1 MLLTPKVDLNNRFA
15 YFTQMAT
22 SRFCKES
29 NFFAYLRMKDGV
41 GRCIV
46 PLDSHSLLL
55 WRSNFKNI
63 RFCDLFLKKSIR
75 YSWQKNGGVG
85 GMLGESRLCMSMN
98 LQNCAKWTFVLPSR
112 QRQRCVELI
121 CWLVTVDILALCTP
135 PMQVDLRS
143 VKPFPHFVSFKPP
156 LIPQRVVWWKHGESR
171 LHFCKKN
178 LPSDVIINPFY
189 ILPVTKI
196 INQGWRK

>member
-1 MLLTPKVDLNNRFA
+1 
-15 YFTQMAT
+15 
-22 SRFCKES
+22 
-29 NFFAYLRMKDGV
+29 MKHGD

-46 PLDSHSLLL
+46 PCIGFSLSFTLTKL
-55 WRSNFKNI
+55 FR
-63 RFCDLFLKKSIR
+63 DLFSKKSIR
-75 YSWQKNGGVG
+75 YSWPKNGGVG

-135 PMQVDLRS
+135 PLQVDLRS

-178 LPSDVIINPFY
+178 LPSLFPSLVSFSSTLSVSP
-189 ILPVTKI
+189 LSLVLL
-196 INQGWRK
+196 Q